1 MTDFDK
7 IRNIMICFENTH
19 HDKTKA
25 LNDIA
30 QVCFGRDLNIKN
42 GISNQIIDE
51 DWDMK

>member
-7 IRNIMICFENTH
+7 IRNIMICLEENH

-30 QVCFGRDLNIKN
+30 QVCFDRDLNIKN
-42 GISNQIIDE
+42 NLPDQIVDE